1 MNLSHNPAP
10 AEIMH
15 IDLNSAFAMT
25 EQQAN
30 PLLRHR
36 PVGVTNRL
44 NDYSICIAAS
54 YEAKALG
61 IGVGTRNAAARRS
74 SSRFVMLEAD
84 PSKYQYVHRR
94 LRTMF
99 SEYAP
104 LSYMKSIDEG
114 IIDFRNMR
122 GVLKG
127 RGLEDI
133 AAEIKQ
139 RIREEIGDYMTVNIG
154 IGQNRWAAKLGASFM
169 KPNGLY
175 TIDASSVEAVY
186 GCLRLEEFPYIARKL
201 RTTLNQN
208 NIYSPLEF
216 YRAPEVQLTRQVF
229 KSINGHHW
237 YLKLRGYETEVESE
251 VRTVGRDYV
260 LEYRTSDRRE
270 LATLLHKAADKVA
283 RRLARNNLAARGLL
297 MQFGYDD
304 EAISGWRGRRMYG
317 TAARRGDQLYM
328 RALQLYDESPQN
340 TRVKHITMTAYAV
353 EPCRHDQLTL
363 YDDGHA
369 RQERIEDAINTVN
382 NKYGERVLMPAAVL
396 ASKNEMK
403 DKIPFG
409 TIRYFE

>member
-10 AEIMH
+10 AEVMH

-44 NDYSICIAAS
+44 SDYSICIAAS
-54 YEAKALG
+54 YEAKSLG
-61 IGVGTRNAAARRS
+61 IGVGTRNGDAKRS
-74 SSRFVMLEAD
+74 SSKFVMLEAD
-84 PSKYQYVHRR
+84 PAKYQYVHSR
-94 LRTMF
+94 LRAMF

-114 IIDFRNMR
+114 IIDFRGMR
-122 GVLKG
+122 GMLKG
-127 RGLEDI
+127 RALEDI
-133 AAEIKQ
+133 AIEIKQ
-139 RIREEIGDYMTVNIG
+139 RIRDEIGDYMTVNIG
-154 IGQNRWAAKLGASFM
+154 IGQNRWTAKLGAGFM

-175 TIDASSVEAVY
+175 TIDASNAEAVY
-186 GCLRLEEFPYIARKL
+186 GCLRLEELPYIARKM
-201 RTTLNQN
+201 RVRLNEQ

-216 YRAPEVQLTRQVF
+216 YRAPEIQLTRQVF

-237 YLKLRGYETEVESE
+237 YLKLRGYETEVEPGI
-251 VRTVGRDYV
+251 RTVGRDYV
-260 LEYRTSDRRE
+260 LEYRTSDYVE

-283 RRLARNNLAARGLL
+283 RRLARNNLAARGLHL
-297 MQFGYDD
+297 QLGYDD
-304 EAISGWRGRRMYG
+304 EEITGWRERRMFSS
-317 TAARRGDQLYM
+317 AARRGDQIYM
-328 RALQLYDESPQN
+328 RALELYNESPQQI
-340 TRVKHITMTAYAV
+340 RVKHLTMTAYAV
-353 EPCRHDQLTL
+353 EPYRCDQMAL
-363 YDDGHA
+363 YDDDYT
-369 RQERIEDAINTVN
+369 RQERIEDAINSVSD
-382 NKYGERVLMPAAVL
+382 KYGERVLMPAAVL